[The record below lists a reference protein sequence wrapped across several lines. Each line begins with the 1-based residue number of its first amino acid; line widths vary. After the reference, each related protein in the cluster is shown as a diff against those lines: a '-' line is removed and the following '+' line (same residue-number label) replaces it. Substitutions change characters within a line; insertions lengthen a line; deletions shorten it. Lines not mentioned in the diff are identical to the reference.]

1 MPSDHL
7 PADPPDGDHHAL
19 GLAHGYP
26 PCCVRYYCE
35 LLAAGAEQPN
45 EEDCRRRGVDPAA
58 DWLAD
63 PCEHVKCTDCR
74 HPHR

>member
-1 MPSDHL
+1 
-7 PADPPDGDHHAL
+7 
-19 GLAHGYP
+19 
-26 PCCVRYYCE
+26 
-35 LLAAGAEQPN
+35 
-45 EEDCRRRGVDPAA
+45 VDPAA